1 MSLQVEDSKRATGR
15 TTRMILKAA
24 EYLVKHPDK
33 RVVIVGYD
41 HHSIHWLKG
50 YAESILNTQL
60 AERISYVSLQQTLGH
75 DIQKENYFFDHHCFY
90 AKRQKLI
97 SELEFVNKHYGRWDE

>member
-1 MSLQVEDSKRATGR
+1 MSLNIESGRATGR

-33 RVVIVGYD
+33 RVVIVGHD
-41 HHSIHWLKG
+41 HRSMHWLKSH
-50 YAESILNTQL
+50 AEGILNGKL
-60 AERISYVSLQQTLGH
+60 AERIEYEYMQRTLAH

-90 AKRQKLI
+90 AKRQQLM
-97 SELEFVNKHYGRWDE
+97 SSLEFVNKQYGRWDE